1 MLWLDALSFR
11 PSGVVASPLESPERR
26 PCSLKPRKLPHPLE
40 FPGLFFPLLESLFP
54 AFGIPEVWQHFFTLF
69 HLCPLQAI
77 SISAEMVDQIH
88 KSHASSFQG
97 CLAKPLVC
105 SSEHAFSFL
114 ADNLG
119 TSQIFKFW
127 FLFAEQLPQ
136 SISLLL
142 HFTVSSKEKPGH
154 AFRTL
159 LRNLVS

>member
-11 PSGVVASPLESPERR
+11 PSGVVASPLESPEWG

-54 AFGIPEVWQHFFTLF
+54 ACGIPEVWQHFFTLL

-77 SISAEMVDQIH
+77 SISAEIVDQIH

-105 SSEHAFSFL
+105 SPEHAFSFFCRQPGNFP
-114 ADNLG
+114 NL
-119 TSQIFKFW
+119 QVLI
-127 FLFAEQLPQ
+127 LFCWTAPSIYLPPLTFYCKQ
-136 SISLLL
+136 QRETRPCLQD
-142 HFTVSSKEKPGH
+142 F
-154 AFRTL
+154 A
-159 LRNLVS
+159 